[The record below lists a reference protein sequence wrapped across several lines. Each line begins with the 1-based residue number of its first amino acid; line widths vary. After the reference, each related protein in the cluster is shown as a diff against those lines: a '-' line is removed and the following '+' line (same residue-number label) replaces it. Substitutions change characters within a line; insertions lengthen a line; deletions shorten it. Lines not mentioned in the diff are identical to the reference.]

1 MAEDE
6 GERKMAGPIKQDD
19 FLLEAKSFFESKG
32 IKKEIG
38 AVTKEGGKVVRI
50 EFEDFSAHSP
60 ELAEHLIDRPEETIQ
75 LLEVALEEL
84 EWAPNDARARFMDI
98 SPTQEILIRNIRAK
112 HLGKM
117 IGIEGIVR
125 QASEVRP
132 QVTNAKFEC
141 PSCGTIISVLQI
153 DKKFKE
159 PSRCSCG
166 RRGGFKEISKDM
178 VDAQV
183 LVIEEASDNLSGG
196 EQPKRMTIFLKED
209 LVDPRMEMRTTPGS
223 RVRIVGVLKEIAL
236 SSSSGAVLTRF
247 DLAIEANNVVPM
259 EESFEDID
267 VDEEDE
273 RAIRELA
280 ADPDLLK
287 NMVKSIAPSIWG
299 HDDVKQALA
308 LQLFSGVKKTRSD
321 GTKMRGDIHVL
332 LVGDPGVAKSVMLSF
347 ISSVAPKAR
356 YVSGKS
362 ASGVGLTAA
371 VVKDEFLKGWSLEAG
386 AMVLANKGLVCIDE
400 FDKMDEEDRS
410 TMHEAMEQ
418 QCYDYDTEISF
429 SDGTSQKIGDFV
441 DGLMEKN
448 SGDILK
454 GADCEVLAVDDVKLI
469 STDFENHFPMNVDR
483 VSRHVAP
490 NEMVRVE
497 LSNGRH
503 IIVTPEHPCFIV
515 DDGKI
520 VEVAAE
526 VLKEGMFFPVPSR
539 VNIESRRYE
548 KKNDYLCKILG
559 YHISDG
565 CYELNR
571 GKKNGIQFWNNDEKL
586 INDYKN
592 CIENYFGID
601 AGVTRRGEQMAV
613 RVVSKDVVE
622 KFMKLDPCLMEKCC
636 HNKIPDSVMSLPNE
650 NIRYLIRALF
660 DGDGTVVNVK
670 GGGCRATLA
679 GENRRMLEQVSDLL
693 LRFEIT
699 SSIFEDKT
707 SNVWRLDISGQ
718 ENLSNFLMRISFL
731 SRHKKARLKEYCER
745 AKTYRTIKDLIPRCT
760 DKISGIYKKLG
771 ISMNKELGHSIDLG
785 VEKQRKFLQKLVL
798 VAEKYLALDGHDSG
812 EPDRADDETR
822 NDLMEI
828 KKLAFGYAR
837 WMKIKRVS
845 RVKNNGAKWVYDVTI
860 EPHHTFVSNG
870 MILHNTV
877 TISKATVQ
885 ATLRSQTSVLAA
897 ANPKFGRFDPT
908 QSIPKQVALAP
919 SLLSRFDAI
928 FIMRDIPSRTR
939 DESIALHVLGEHKQD
954 IKHDVIDKE
963 LLRKFISYS
972 KRKYDPVLTDE
983 AVKEMKDFYVGLRNQ
998 PQIGDSPN
1006 RPIPIGAR
1014 QLEALV
1020 RLAEAHARMRLS
1032 KKVQIK
1038 DAQVAIALVKSYLMQ
1053 VGYDEETKSFDIDKI
1068 SGNPA
1073 SARNKIGI
1081 VRTTVEEL
1089 EKKLGKLIPFEELEK
1104 ALKGKMDPKDIDEA
1118 VGKLLKAGDLFRPR
1132 RGYIQRM

>member
-6 GERKMAGPIKQDD
+6 GEKKIAEPIKQDE

-32 IKKEIG
+32 IKKDIG
-38 AVTKEGGKVVRI
+38 GVAKEGGKVVHI
-50 EFEDFSAHSP
+50 EFEDFSEHSP

-75 LLEVALEEL
+75 LLEIALEEL

-98 SPTQEILIRNIRAK
+98 SPTQEIYIRNIRAK

-183 LVIEEASDNLSGG
+183 LVIEEASDNLHGG

-209 LVDPRMEMRTTPGS
+209 LVDPHMEMRTTPGS
-223 RVRIVGVLKEIAL
+223 RVRIVGILKEIAL

-247 DLAIEANNVVPM
+247 DLAIEANNIVPM
-259 EESFEDID
+259 EESFEDIE

-299 HDDVKQALA
+299 HSDVKQALA
-308 LQLFSGVKKTRSD
+308 LQLFGGVRKTRSD

-347 ISSVAPKAR
+347 IASVAPKAR

-418 QCYDYDTEISF
+418 Q
-429 SDGTSQKIGDFV
+429 
-441 DGLMEKN
+441 
-448 SGDILK
+448 
-454 GADCEVLAVDDVKLI
+454 
-469 STDFENHFPMNVDR
+469 
-483 VSRHVAP
+483 
-490 NEMVRVE
+490 
-497 LSNGRH
+497 
-503 IIVTPEHPCFIV
+503 
-515 DDGKI
+515 
-520 VEVAAE
+520 
-526 VLKEGMFFPVPSR
+526 
-539 VNIESRRYE
+539 
-548 KKNDYLCKILG
+548 
-559 YHISDG
+559 
-565 CYELNR
+565 
-571 GKKNGIQFWNNDEKL
+571 
-586 INDYKN
+586 
-592 CIENYFGID
+592 
-601 AGVTRRGEQMAV
+601 
-613 RVVSKDVVE
+613 
-622 KFMKLDPCLMEKCC
+622 
-636 HNKIPDSVMSLPNE
+636 
-650 NIRYLIRALF
+650 
-660 DGDGTVVNVK
+660 
-670 GGGCRATLA
+670 
-679 GENRRMLEQVSDLL
+679 
-693 LRFEIT
+693 
-699 SSIFEDKT
+699 
-707 SNVWRLDISGQ
+707 
-718 ENLSNFLMRISFL
+718 
-731 SRHKKARLKEYCER
+731 
-745 AKTYRTIKDLIPRCT
+745 
-760 DKISGIYKKLG
+760 
-771 ISMNKELGHSIDLG
+771 
-785 VEKQRKFLQKLVL
+785 
-798 VAEKYLALDGHDSG
+798 
-812 EPDRADDETR
+812 
-822 NDLMEI
+822 
-828 KKLAFGYAR
+828 
-837 WMKIKRVS
+837 
-845 RVKNNGAKWVYDVTI
+845 
-860 EPHHTFVSNG
+860 
-870 MILHNTV
+870 TV

-885 ATLRSQTSVLAA
+885 ASLRSQTSVLAA

-928 FIMRDIPSRTR
+928 FIMRDIPSRDR
-939 DESIALHVLGEHKQD
+939 DELIATHVLGEHKQD

-972 KRKYDPVLTDE
+972 KRKFDPVLTDE

-1032 KKVQIK
+1032 KKVGIK
-1038 DAQVAIALVKSYLMQ
+1038 DAKVAIALVKSYLMQ

-1068 SGNPA
+1068 GGNPA
-1073 SARNKIGI
+1073 SSRNKIGI
-1081 VRTTVEEL
+1081 VRTAVEVL
-1089 EKKLGKLIPFEELEK
+1089 EKRLGKLIPFEELEK
-1104 ALKGKMDPKDIDEA
+1104 ELEGKIDPKDVDEA